1 MSEFTYE
8 QGVALL
14 KQRAEAQDNL
24 VEFAKLIDIPAVPVP
39 GTDDQWEI
47 IDTPL
52 ATHHLLTL
60 YALQSM
66 ACGRLMY
73 SPDDLSP
80 ITRPTP
86 DGLVWVT
93 ARGGSPGGG
102 VGQLKVV
109 APSGNL
115 TSETKPSPPTAKHS
129 VVNQAVTKIEPQK
142 QAESVDLHGGNT
154 SGSNTLVCQDDGD
167 IRIDGDVPE
176 PLLRGVRHEVC
187 RRVMIMQPPGSA
199 KSTYGSVVFPVW
211 DMGRVMDQEIILTG
225 WGDPIC
231 RRHGK
236 RARKICESEL
246 YRSIMSTGIDPNTR
260 AAEDWG
266 LMNQSTYKSSGINSG
281 VAGFRCDGL
290 IWDDLTKN
298 RKEADSQTKQKNRS
312 WHNQSLY

>member
-24 VEFAKLIDIPAVPVP
+24 VEFAKLIDIPAVPVLG

-66 ACGRLMY
+66 ACGRLLFN
-73 SPDDLSP
+73 PEDLSP

-93 ARGGSPGGG
+93 PRGGRAGGG

-115 TSETKPSPPTAKHS
+115 TSETKPSPPTAK
-129 VVNQAVTKIEPQK
+129 QLI
-142 QAESVDLHGGNT
+142 
-154 SGSNTLVCQDDGD
+154 
-167 IRIDGDVPE
+167 PE
-176 PLLRGVRHEVC
+176 QPLTDSDASET
-187 RRVMIMQPPGSA
+187 A
-199 KSTYGSVVFPVW
+199 KSVLRYAHH
-211 DMGRVMDQEIILTG
+211 
-225 WGDPIC
+225 
-231 RRHGK
+231 RH
-236 RARKICESEL
+236 
-246 YRSIMSTGIDPNTR
+246 YRSFF
-260 AAEDWG
+260 
-266 LMNQSTYKSSGINSG
+266 L
-281 VAGFRCDGL
+281 
-290 IWDDLTKN
+290 
-298 RKEADSQTKQKNRS
+298 
-312 WHNQSLY
+312 